1 MKIEICELINLLKF
15 LSDGIGGSPLTFII
29 VVMIK
34 HKKCNNWIVSNDES
48 NDAYDSVTRIP

>member
-34 HKKCNNWIVSNDES
+34 HKNVI
-48 NDAYDSVTRIP
+48 IG